1 LKNPEG
7 SPVPESRIANKKGR
21 KTVGAPVL
29 ILGGS
34 GGVGSALARTLTNR
48 GVPVHLFARDLGRL
62 EAVSAEIG
70 GAEITAVDVM
80 DGPALT
86 RAVSEASAGERGAAG
101 LAYCVGSIVL
111 KPLKRTSEEEFVEA
125 FRLNSVGAAL
135 AVQAAEPGLRRAR
148 GSVVLISTIAV
159 GSGFPN
165 HAVTAAAKGA
175 TEALTRSLAADL
187 APDVRVNCIAPSLLR
202 TPMARSLTDND
213 VMAESIAKLHPLPRL
228 GEAED
233 AASLAGFLLGS
244 ESSWISGQV
253 ISVDGGRSTL
263 RVKG

>member
-1 LKNPEG
+1 MK
-7 SPVPESRIANKKGR
+7 
-21 KTVGAPVL
+21 APVL

-34 GGVGSALARTLTNR
+34 GGVGSALARNLTDR
-48 GVPVHLFARDLGRL
+48 GVPVHLFARDRERL
-62 EAVSAEIG
+62 EAVASEIG
-70 GAEITAVDVM
+70 GAEITGLDVM
-80 DGPALT
+80 DGPALSK
-86 RAVSEASAGERGAAG
+86 AISEASGGEEGAAG

-111 KPLKRTSEEEFVEA
+111 KPLKRTSEEEFLEA

-135 AVQAAEPGLRRAR
+135 AVQAAEPGLRRAG
-148 GSVVLISTIAV
+148 GSVVLFSTIAA
-159 GSGFPN
+159 GSGFSN

-175 TEALTRSLAADL
+175 TEALARSLAADL

-202 TPMARSLTDND
+202 TPLAKPLTDNE
-213 VMAESIAKLHPLPRL
+213 VMAKSIAQLHPLPRL

-233 AASLAGFLLGS
+233 AANLASFLLGS

-253 ISVDGGRSTL
+253 IAVDGGRSTL